1 VEVIW
6 AGAGT
11 PTPPPI
17 TALVDADL
25 LEDVPPD
32 LAELLSLLPQAAL
45 SLQDEVQFALHPTLT
60 RVWGWQGRCGQ
71 RLGEAPGANDKV

>member
-1 VEVIW
+1 VEVIL

-11 PTPPPI
+11 PTPPPV

-32 LAELLSLLPQAAL
+32 VAEVLRLLPHADVY
-45 SLQDEVQFALHPTLT
+45 LQDELQ
-60 RVWGWQGRCGQ
+60 
-71 RLGEAPGANDKV
+71 